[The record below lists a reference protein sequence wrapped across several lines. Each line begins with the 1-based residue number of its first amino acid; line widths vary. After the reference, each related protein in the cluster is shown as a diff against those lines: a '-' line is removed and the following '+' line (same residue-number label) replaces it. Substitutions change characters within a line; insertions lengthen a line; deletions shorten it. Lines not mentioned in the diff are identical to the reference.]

1 MLDFWRLDFDNGDFI
16 LIESPSLN
24 ICSKVRAYHLELLNL
39 VKSLPNYEL
48 LASDYLLF
56 SNLEIYYNKVCSFF
70 SIEANKLTPESRHK
84 FLIAVN
90 QKDNFWLSGLEILMG
105 YDFVEESPENENKVS
120 VTSGQFDIDLLAE
133 LLLLPD
139 TSQVKWL
146 CENKSPYYLMK
157 LIKQISDRSRG
168 QEAIDEL
175 QRQKDLEIMQKS
187 EKLFES
193 QGLSI

>member
-48 LASDYLLF
+48 LTSDYLLF

-105 YDFVEESPENENKVS
+105 YDFVEGSSENENKVS